1 MINANAAA
9 AVASAIALL
18 LACNLSLA
26 GSPPAAEQPQR
37 TGSPPMEVPPI
48 NGGANDT
55 QTVALLRVTSVEI
68 MRSAHAPVLDI
79 IRVRGLASSA
89 GWEEAEL
96 VPLTRGVPPDGILRL
111 ILVARPPE
119 TAADATGYET
129 LEAIF
134 PLETDH
140 PFKGVSVHAATNAVS
155 VAPLPGYAESR
166 GSLQDCGKC
175 VGKILVPKGAAA
187 ASPGSTDAVRE
198 DQLPPDARVVRHADG
213 VAGSGSNPNRLTL
226 ILDQDSRIVTA
237 VWE

>member
-1 MINANAAA
+1 MKNASTAA
-9 AVASAIALL
+9 AVAITIVPL
-18 LACNLSLA
+18 LAGGISLA
-26 GSPPAAEQPQR
+26 ASPPASEQPQR

-48 NGGANDT
+48 NGGASDT
-55 QTVALLRVTSVEI
+55 QAVALLRVTSVEI
-68 MRSAHAPVLDI
+68 MRSSHAPALDI

-119 TAADATGYET
+119 NAADATGYET

-140 PFKGVSVHAATNAVS
+140 PFKGVSVHAASNAVS
-155 VAPLPGYAESR
+155 VAPLPGYAESK
-166 GSLQDCGKC
+166 GNLQDCGKC
-175 VGKILVPKGAAA
+175 VGKILVPKGS
-187 ASPGSTDAVRE
+187 ASAGADAVRE
-198 DQLPPDARVVRHADG
+198 DQLPPDARVVRPADG
-213 VAGSGSNPNRLTL
+213 LEGSGSNPNRLTL
-226 ILDQDSRIVTA
+226 ILDKEGRIVTA